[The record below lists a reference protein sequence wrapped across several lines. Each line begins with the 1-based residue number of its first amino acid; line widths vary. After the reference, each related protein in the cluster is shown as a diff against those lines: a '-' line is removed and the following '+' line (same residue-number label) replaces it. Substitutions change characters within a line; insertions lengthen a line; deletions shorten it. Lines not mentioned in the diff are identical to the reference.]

1 MIIPQMCYENFIK
14 ILLYRKI
21 FVIFNI
27 YKYYWKI
34 QFNEFNS
41 IDQKSL
47 YLYSYSC
54 IILILEII
62 YLIFV

>member
-41 IDQKSL
+41 IDQ
-47 YLYSYSC
+47 
-54 IILILEII
+54 
-62 YLIFV
+62 